1 MVENEKIALLSDLE
15 TESLVNFIFQNLP
28 DDVVDQIDLTR
39 LSPEAGGVAR
49 EPVTTAAIL
58 TFGSVLS
65 VQIFRLIEKWME
77 QKRQQQAVT
86 LIYEASK
93 NGDSEAVK
101 VLADLEKRHTDLSIK
116 FGIVSLKDL
125 RKSG

>member
-1 MVENEKIALLSDLE
+1 MAEHEKVALLSGVE

-28 DDVVDQIDLTR
+28 DDVVDQIELTR
-39 LSPEAGGVAR
+39 VSPESGGIAR
-49 EPVTTAAIL
+49 EAVTTAAIL

-65 VQIFRLIEKWME
+65 VPIFRLIEKWME
-77 QKRQQQAVT
+77 QRRQQQAVA

-93 NGDSEAVK
+93 SGDGEAAK
-101 VLADLEKRHTDLSIK
+101 VLADLEKKHTDLSIR

-125 RKSG
+125 RKTG